1 MYFILSK
8 ILLFLVVPLNWVLA
22 LFIIAIFKHDE
33 VKRRRYIIA
42 GLTLLYVFTT
52 PFLFKGFT
60 RLWDIK
66 PEVSKADTTKYSC
79 VIVLGGFSGSYGH
92 NDGHFNQAADRFIY
106 GAQLLITGKA
116 KRILITG
123 GNGSLIPGAYREA
136 TWAKLQLKKLGI
148 SDSLILTEA
157 NSRNTLEN
165 AEFSKKVLQA
175 HNLKPPYLLV
185 TSASHMRRAVMIFNK
200 KGMAVIPYSSGYL
213 TDNSHIVLT
222 DLLPQADVLSR
233 WEFYL
238 KEVVG
243 YVVNFYI
250 AK

>member
-8 ILLFLVVPLNWVLA
+8 ILLFLLVPLNWVLA
-22 LFIIAIFKHDE
+22 LLIIAIFKDDK
-33 VKRRRYIIA
+33 VKRRRYLIA

-52 PFLFKGFT
+52 PFLFKEFT

-66 PEVSKADTTKYSC
+66 PIAKADTTKYSC
-79 VIVLGGFSGSYGH
+79 VIVLGGFSGPHGH
-92 NDGHFNQAADRFIY
+92 SGGNFNMAADRFIY
-106 GAQLLITGKA
+106 GAMLLTTGKA
-116 KRILITG
+116 NRILITG
-123 GNGSLIPGAYREA
+123 GNGSLVPGAYREA
-136 TWAKLQLKKLGI
+136 TWAKVQLQKLGI
-148 SDSLILTEA
+148 SDSLILTEP

-200 KGMAVIPYSSGYL
+200 KGMAVTPYPTSYL

-243 YVVNFYI
+243 YVVNSYG